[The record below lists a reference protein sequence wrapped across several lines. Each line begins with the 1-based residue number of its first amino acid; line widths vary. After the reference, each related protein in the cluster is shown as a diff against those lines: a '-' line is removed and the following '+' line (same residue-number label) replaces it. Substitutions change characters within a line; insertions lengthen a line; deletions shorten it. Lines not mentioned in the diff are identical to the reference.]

1 LSRLQSNDPTTWGQ
15 TVILGRTRSLL
26 VPIQQALAS
35 CGVKAVIAQRRG
47 RFISPQFTWLQ
58 ACLDQSLCPT
68 DARTFKVLV
77 DSANRVTGQD
87 LDLAIL
93 AVEAVAA
100 GVAYFEHWGKTSI
113 ALGNPIGATLGGF
126 AVRLAESRNSWRQIV
141 REAISILTN
150 SATSAEGV
158 VSDAADDKA
167 AWESCVKE
175 IRAEKGGNVELDELI
190 QGLALRSK
198 EPPRDATTVTLLTV
212 HASKGLEFDTVYVV
226 GLAESIMPSWQSI
239 SKGNQSPEMEEER
252 RNCFV
257 AITRTRKTLIL
268 SRAVRYRNW
277 PKAPSRFLSEM
288 GFAQSPES
296 R

>member
-35 CGVKAVIAQRRG
+35 CGVKAVIAQRRD

-93 AVEAVAA
+93 AAEAVAA

-175 IRAEKGGNVELDELI
+175 IRAEKGGTSNSTSLFKGWPCDLRNRHAMQLPSLCSLFMPQRVSNSIQCMSSDLLNRSCRLGKASAKATSRQKWKRSDETASSPLHV
-190 QGLALRSK
+190 LAKL
-198 EPPRDATTVTLLTV
+198 
-212 HASKGLEFDTVYVV
+212 
-226 GLAESIMPSWQSI
+226 
-239 SKGNQSPEMEEER
+239 
-252 RNCFV
+252 
-257 AITRTRKTLIL
+257 
-268 SRAVRYRNW
+268 
-277 PKAPSRFLSEM
+277 
-288 GFAQSPES
+288 
-296 R
+296 

>member
-1 LSRLQSNDPTTWGQ
+1 LSRLQSNDPTIWGQ
-15 TVILGRTRSLL
+15 TVILGPTRALL

-35 CGVKAVIAQRRG
+35 CGVKAVIAQRRY

-58 ACLDQSLCPT
+58 ACLDQSLCPP

-93 AVEAVAA
+93 AAEAVAA

-113 ALGNPIGATLGGF
+113 ALGNPRGATLGGF

-141 REAISILTN
+141 REAIRSSN

-158 VSDAADDKA
+158 VSDAPDDKA

-175 IRAEKGGNVELDELI
+175 IRAEKGGNVELDDII

-212 HASKGLEFDTVYVV
+212 HASKGLEFHTVYVV

-239 SKGNQSPEMEEER
+239 GKGNQSARNGRGATKLLR
-252 RNCFV
+252 RHYTYSQNSDPV
-257 AITRTRKTLIL
+257 TRRQI
-268 SRAVRYRNW
+268 
-277 PKAPSRFLSEM
+277 P
-288 GFAQSPES
+288 
-296 R
+296 

>member
-1 LSRLQSNDPTTWGQ
+1 MLHAAASQDADLKALWEEISQGRARNMRLLAQEEQ
-15 TVILGRTRSLL
+15 L
-26 VPIQQALAS
+26 LAS
-35 CGVKAVIAQRRG
+35 
-47 RFISPQFTWLQ
+47 SPSVF
-58 ACLDQSLCPT
+58 
-68 DARTFKVLV
+68 
-77 DSANRVTGQD
+77 
-87 LDLAIL
+87 
-93 AVEAVAA
+93 
-100 GVAYFEHWGKTSI
+100 
-113 ALGNPIGATLGGF
+113 
-126 AVRLAESRNSWRQIV
+126 AESRNSWRQIV
-141 REAISILTN
+141 REAISILEN

-239 SKGNQSPEMEEER
+239 SKGNLSPEMEEER

-257 AITRTRKTLIL
+257 AITRTRKTLIP
-268 SRAVRYRNW
+268 SRAVRYRSW